1 MIYRESHTV
10 DVLWAIDND
19 SVTVDDVDD
28 DAGLTAVWTV
38 SDEAEAACF
47 NETFKHV
54 SDEN

>member
-1 MIYRESHTV
+1 MKAICHTIE
-10 DVLWAIDND
+10 VLWSINNNT
-19 SVTVDDVDD
+19 VTVENINDDT
-28 DAGLTAVWTV
+28 GLTAVWAV